1 MEENLHSKYLL
12 DEYPVMF
19 HSSLA
24 VALGLNEAILLQRIN
39 LWLNCKPHNADGRSW
54 IYNSYKSWQEQLPFF
69 SESTIKRALK
79 NLADKGIIIKGNF
92 NKFKMDRTIWYS
104 IDYNKLDKIID
115 TLNLP
120 LGQNDT
126 MILGQNDTTNTN
138 VYTMSNKKEKK
149 EKAKTDIDL
158 VIDET
163 NYNDELKEMIYEFIK
178 MRKTIKK
185 PMTTIAVKRLI
196 NKLDK
201 LSNNEKEK
209 ILILDKSIFN
219 SWQDIYPLKSEDKED
234 IEDKHEEYEHELTYT
249 ADDFT
254 EEQYARLVRRQMSKE
269 EMIQILKE
277 KKNVR

>member
-1 MEENLHSKYLL
+1 
-12 DEYPVMF
+12 
-19 HSSLA
+19 
-24 VALGLNEAILLQRIN
+24 
-39 LWLNCKPHNADGRSW
+39 
-54 IYNSYKSWQEQLPFF
+54 
-69 SESTIKRALK
+69 
-79 NLADKGIIIKGNF
+79 
-92 NKFKMDRTIWYS
+92 
-104 IDYNKLDKIID
+104 
-115 TLNLP
+115 
-120 LGQNDT
+120 
-126 MILGQNDTTNTN
+126 
-138 VYTMSNKKEKK
+138 
-149 EKAKTDIDL
+149 
-158 VIDET
+158 
-163 NYNDELKEMIYEFIK
+163 MIYEFIK

>member
-104 IDYNKLDKIID
+104 IDYKKLDELID
-115 TLNLP
+115 NLNLP

-149 EKAKTDIDL
+149 EKSKTDIDL

-201 LSNNEKEK
+201 LSNDEKEK

-234 IEDKHEEYEHELTYT
+234 IKDKHEEYEHELTYT

-277 KKNVR
+277 KKNV

>member
-79 NLADKGIIIKGNF
+79 NLADKGIVIKGNF

-104 IDYNKLDKIID
+104 IDYNKLDKIMD

-149 EKAKTDIDL
+149 EKSKTDIDL

-201 LSNNEKEK
+201 LSNDEKEK
-209 ILILDKSIFN
+209 IFILDKSIFN

-234 IEDKHEEYEHELTYT
+234 IKDKHEEYEHELTYT

-277 KKNVR
+277 KKNV

>member
-1 MEENLHSKYLL
+1 MAIFRIEKNKNYTIMSNYHLKEKEMSLKAKGLLSLMLSLPNNWDYTIEGLVTICKENETAIKSTLKELKCFGYLEILKVQNKKGQFEYEYNIYEKPQSKKPEVENLEVENPSV
-12 DEYPVMF
+12 ENQ
-19 HSSLA
+19 
-24 VALGLNEAILLQRIN
+24 G
-39 LWLNCKPHNADGRSW
+39 
-54 IYNSYKSWQEQLPFF
+54 QL
-69 SESTIKRALK
+69 
-79 NLADKGIIIKGNF
+79 
-92 NKFKMDRTIWYS
+92 
-104 IDYNKLDKIID
+104 
-115 TLNLP
+115 
-120 LGQNDT
+120 
-126 MILGQNDTTNTN
+126 NTN
-138 VYTMSNKKEKK
+138 KQKTNNKKEKK

-196 NKLDK
+196 NKLNK
-201 LSNNEKEK
+201 LSNDEKEK

-219 SWQDIYPLKSEDKED
+219 SWQDIYPLKPEEKQD
-234 IEDKHEEYEHELTYT
+234 IEYEHELTYT

>member
-149 EKAKTDIDL
+149 EKSKTDIDL

-201 LSNNEKEK
+201 LSNDEKEK
-209 ILILDKSIFN
+209 IFILDKSIFN

-234 IEDKHEEYEHELTYT
+234 IKDKHEEYEHELTYT

-277 KKNVR
+277 KKNV